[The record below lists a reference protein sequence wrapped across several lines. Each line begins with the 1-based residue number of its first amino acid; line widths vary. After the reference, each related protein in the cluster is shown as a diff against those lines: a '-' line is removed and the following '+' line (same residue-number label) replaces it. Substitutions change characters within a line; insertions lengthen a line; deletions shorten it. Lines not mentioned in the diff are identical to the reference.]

1 VGKST
6 VRGTLFFGHNG
17 RCKVLVD
24 TGDSIPL
31 ARGASGVG
39 LHGDTVELFRLPPK
53 KKDRL
58 RKKSKPKPPKYEVR
72 KIIKRNTDEFL
83 GYFSEEMRRPLVRS
97 ENSKIAIP
105 FKVMGDTK
113 SAKDYDKVLVKFV
126 RWDPPARIPTCKILQ
141 VLGPGEDARTD
152 HKGILAKYGLSQT
165 FPSIVEEEAQ
175 AVSQMVSR
183 SELKGR
189 KDLRSVFTLTIDPLD
204 ARDFDDALSLRTLD
218 GGDLEIGVHIA
229 DVSHYVKKGS
239 ALDNEARKR
248 ANSTYLV
255 GEVVPML
262 PHSLSSGIC
271 SLVEAQDR
279 LVKSIL
285 FRFSPSFDLLGHQV
299 CESVICSD
307 KRLTYEQA
315 LLFLQ
320 LNKLE
325 EIVQTAPPPS
335 KYSGNP
341 GRSLQDCSKSDLKNI
356 QFAIKTLGKVAS
368 KLRRK
373 RMDNGSLE
381 LASSELKILVN
392 DLGKPEKIY
401 QNSDDESHQLVEE
414 FMLLANQTIA
424 KQARKLRLPV
434 VFRTHPDPDPE
445 NLEEL
450 RSFLSLFG
458 ITCGE
463 LTSRREVQ
471 KMLKQINAS
480 PISQVLRIKFLRS
493 LQQACYRS
501 TPDGHYGLAMQ
512 DYLHFTS
519 PIRRYAD
526 LITHRAIE
534 SIIRKDS
541 KKMNTTKS
549 IDGLAKKLSISER
562 NSVDA
567 ERESIKDKL
576 ILYYKE
582 DLDSPR
588 PVKHEALI
596 TEINRRGFFVELTKT
611 LARGFVPLRTLPRE
625 YGYRL
630 SSNGTKLTGRNPKNK
645 LSIGDKVE
653 VQIDRINTLDKQM
666 DFKLA

>member
-1 VGKST
+1 
-6 VRGTLFFGHNG
+6 
-17 RCKVLVD
+17 
-24 TGDSIPL
+24 
-31 ARGASGVG
+31 
-39 LHGDTVELFRLPPK
+39 
-53 KKDRL
+53 
-58 RKKSKPKPPKYEVR
+58 
-72 KIIKRNTDEFL
+72 
-83 GYFSEEMRRPLVRS
+83 
-97 ENSKIAIP
+97 
-105 FKVMGDTK
+105 
-113 SAKDYDKVLVKFV
+113 
-126 RWDPPARIPTCKILQ
+126 
-141 VLGPGEDARTD
+141 
-152 HKGILAKYGLSQT
+152 
-165 FPSIVEEEAQ
+165 
-175 AVSQMVSR
+175 
-183 SELKGR
+183 
-189 KDLRSVFTLTIDPLD
+189 
-204 ARDFDDALSLRTLD
+204 
-218 GGDLEIGVHIA
+218 
-229 DVSHYVKKGS
+229 
-239 ALDNEARKR
+239 
-248 ANSTYLV
+248 
-255 GEVVPML
+255 ML

-493 LQQACYRS
+493 LQQACYRA